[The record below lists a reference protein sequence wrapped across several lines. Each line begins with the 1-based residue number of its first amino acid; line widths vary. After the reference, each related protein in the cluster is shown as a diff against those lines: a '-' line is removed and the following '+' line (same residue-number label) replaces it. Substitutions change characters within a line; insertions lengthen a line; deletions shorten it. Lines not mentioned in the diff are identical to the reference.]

1 MRYKILFISSWF
13 PNKIEPTNGNFVQRH
28 AEAVSQLHH
37 VEILHAIGDT
47 EQKEKYVFDEQLING
62 LKTLIVYYKNTQN
75 PLLNFLR
82 RMNAYKKGFAKM
94 QKPDLVHANVL
105 YNSMLFAVYLKI
117 KFKIP
122 FVVTE
127 HWSGF
132 LKINRSKTSKS
143 KIFISKKIAGFASY
157 ILPVSKYLL
166 NDLKEIGFKNKMEV
180 IGNVVDT
187 DLFHLKKTEKKKFT
201 FLHISNL
208 IQLKNPEK
216 IIAVA
221 NRLYK
226 EFPDFELQIGGD
238 GDVET
243 LNKLIKE
250 CKAENFIQTFPM
262 ITLREVSDKMR
273 ESNGFILF
281 SDYENF
287 PCVLLECLST
297 GTPVIATKVG
307 GIPEIINEKNGILIS
322 KNENELYEAMKNVLQ
337 KKILFDNP
345 ENLHRYIENNFS
357 MKIIAQ
363 KFDEI
368 YRKVLN

>member
-1 MRYKILFISSWF
+1 M
-13 PNKIEPTNGNFVQRH
+13 
-28 AEAVSQLHH
+28 
-37 VEILHAIGDT
+37 
-47 EQKEKYVFDEQLING
+47 
-62 LKTLIVYYKNTQN
+62 
-75 PLLNFLR
+75 
-82 RMNAYKKGFAKM
+82 
-94 QKPDLVHANVL
+94 
-105 YNSMLFAVYLKI
+105 
-117 KFKIP
+117 
-122 FVVTE
+122 
-127 HWSGF
+127 
-132 LKINRSKTSKS
+132 
-143 KIFISKKIAGFASY
+143 
-157 ILPVSKYLL
+157 
-166 NDLKEIGFKNKMEV
+166 
-180 IGNVVDT
+180 
-187 DLFHLKKTEKKKFT
+187 
-201 FLHISNL
+201 
-208 IQLKNPEK
+208 
-216 IIAVA
+216 
-221 NRLYK
+221 
-226 EFPDFELQIGGD
+226 QIGGD

-250 CKAENFIQTFPM
+250 CKAENFIKTFPM

-287 PCVLLECLST
+287 PCVLLESLST

-307 GIPEIINEKNGILIS
+307 GIPEIVNEKNGILIS